1 MEYGMMYDNTES
13 LVSMATENSVFLY
26 SFEYFTRIVFLLFC

>member
-1 MEYGMMYDNTES
+1 MEHGMMYDNTES

-26 SFEYFTRIVFLLFC
+26 KLYVFYKNFFLFC

>member
-1 MEYGMMYDNTES
+1 MLLFVLNTWKLNGIGMMYDKAES

-26 SFEYFTRIVFLLFC
+26 KF